1 MNRNLDNKA
10 KARAALAPAPIK
22 KKKLHSLIV
31 KPKTSKTNTTTTTK
45 SAVSNGSSTSS
56 NTKKRK
62 ASVVS
67 TTKTTPEHDLDFISL
82 FSPNASSS
90 SAALLES
97 LKPSSRDTLSDSNNE
112 DDDVDGDDDDLAIS
126 DDDEDLLA
134 TSSGAGSRARAAAAQ
149 EPTAKRIRT
158 APQVVVCDGSTIDR
172 KGLSKTSASA
182 GGTDFHFKS
191 FMSSKISKLDEA
203 PLPMK
208 DPLTDQ
214 EKEEE
219 LQNKKHDAEL
229 HSLIMDSRILEQY
242 NAEQL
247 TGADRRRHQK
257 EQMVRLGI
265 QTKEK
270 IKVPFQVGLGM
281 RNKQRERDMKALQ
294 EAKDNGTYH
303 KSIKHLYAA
312 SGGKKKEKSRSERG
326 LKSSLGQFK
335 GGVLTISQKEIKAV
349 QRESSSKKS
358 SGGKKGKGKKG
369 RH

>member
-22 KKKLHSLIV
+22 KKKLQNLIV
-31 KPKTSKTNTTTTTK
+31 KPKTTKTKTTTT
-45 SAVSNGSSTSS
+45 AVPNGTTTSTS
-56 NTKKRK
+56 KKRK
-62 ASVVS
+62 ASAIS

-82 FSPNASSS
+82 FSSPASSS
-90 SAALLES
+90 SATLLES
-97 LKPSSRDTLSDSNNE
+97 TKPSSRNTLSDSS
-112 DDDVDGDDDDLAIS
+112 DDDDDDDDAGVS

-134 TSSGAGSRARAAAAQ
+134 TSSETGAAVPQ
-149 EPTAKRIRT
+149 PTAKRIRT
-158 APQVVVCDGSTIDR
+158 APQVVVFDGSTIDR
-172 KGLSKTSASA
+172 KGVSKTSASAA

-208 DPLTDQ
+208 DPLTDK

-257 EQMVRLGI
+257 EQLVRLGI

-281 RNKQRERDMKALQ
+281 RNKQRERDSKALQ

-303 KSIKHLYAA
+303 RSIKHLFAA
-312 SGGKKKEKSRSERG
+312 SGGKKKEKPRSERG
-326 LKSSLGQFK
+326 LKSSLGKFK

-349 QRESSSKKS
+349 QRESSKKS
-358 SGGKKGKGKKG
+358 SSGKGKGKKG
-369 RH
+369 RR